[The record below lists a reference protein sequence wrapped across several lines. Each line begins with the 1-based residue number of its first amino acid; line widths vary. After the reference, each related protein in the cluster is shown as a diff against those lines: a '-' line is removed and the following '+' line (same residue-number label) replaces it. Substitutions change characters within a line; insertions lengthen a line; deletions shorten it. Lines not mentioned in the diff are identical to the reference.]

1 MFMGEKV
8 EKTFVF
14 VLSAS
19 SSSSSEALS
28 LLSSSLYIS
37 SSLKRSSAAFFL
49 ASSAWE
55 IRESMLPNND
65 VVAGKLLENNL
76 DAFSGIICASV
87 FDFPNSEDFAESADA
102 LNPNVV
108 VPKPKLNWDF
118 VSAVLFPM
126 RFPNPPAAAPVAA
139 PNGDANVG
147 FATPPAALLL
157 LAAVLAAAVAVAEG
171 TIVGAGAVVS
181 AAAVLR
187 KAEKLGRLAEEPN
200 TAEEP
205 KTVVAGFAGAI
216 AGVVAVV
223 VTLGTVS
230 GFTSALAGD
239 NGSDAGSGFG
249 W

>member
-1 MFMGEKV
+1 MFMVEKV

-102 LNPNVV
+102 LNPNEV

-118 VSAVLFPM
+118 VSPVLFPM
-126 RFPNPPAAAPVAA
+126 RFPNPPAPAPVAA

-147 FATPPAALLL
+147 FDAPPAALLP
-157 LAAVLAAAVAVAEG
+157 LAAVLVAAVAVAGVIVAMAG
-171 TIVGAGAVVS
+171 TVVS
-181 AAAVLR
+181 VAAAALR
-187 KAEKLGRLAEEPN
+187 KAEKLGKLV
-200 TAEEP
+200 EEP
-205 KTVVAGFAGAI
+205 KTVVAGFASTRAGA
-216 AGVVAVV
+216 GVV

-230 GFTSALAGD
+230 TFASVLAGG
-239 NGSDAGSGFG
+239 NGSDVGSGFG